1 MMSGFQTRHSFMT
14 RRSTRLAGFL
24 TAALLW
30 LFFAPVPLRAQDVS
44 VEKVFAAVPF
54 DQWVQQ
60 GAQSPIPWKVRILP
74 YGLSVHQR
82 LRAHVDVELAGKEL
96 VKRPQGARLVVLIQV
111 NDAGG
116 RRFRDYSY
124 VALKEIPPQFK
135 KLKVFLNSDF
145 FVLPGDY
152 KVTVALFDD
161 HTGEHNL
168 MEAPLAVGPI
178 KDDPLPGSWN
188 GLPPVEFLGA
198 AVEGPPDILFRPD
211 VAGKLNLPLATKRP
225 VRVEVLADVTASDLF
240 RGSTRFYNRY
250 LSVALPL
257 LKALSQINL
266 EQGSLSVAMLDLR
279 RRRVTFE
286 QDDVKALDWPRARTV
301 LAPENGPATIDIK
314 ALEQH
319 RESPAFLQDELL
331 RRLNG
336 GASGTR
342 PEGEP
347 FHVFV
352 VIGSPMDFYS
362 FRHLPHIPPG
372 SEEKCVVYYLQ
383 FELLNTQYADGAV
396 GNVRNM
402 LKPLTVHAIKVRS
415 AESIRR
421 ALARILEEVGSM

>member
-1 MMSGFQTRHSFMT
+1 MT
-14 RRSTRLAGFL
+14 KLSTRLAGFL
-24 TAALLW
+24 TAAW
-30 LFFAPVPLRAQDVS
+30 LGFLFVPISLRAQDVS
-44 VEKVFAAVPF
+44 VEKVFAAVPIE
-54 DQWVQQ
+54 QWIKTGPQ
-60 GAQSPIPWKVRILP
+60 APIPWKVRVQP
-74 YGLSVHQR
+74 YGLSLHQR
-82 LRAHVDVELAGKEL
+82 LLAHIDVELAGKEL
-96 VKRPQGARLVVLIQV
+96 VKHPQGDRLVALVQV
-111 NDAGG
+111 SDAGG
-116 RRFRDYSY
+116 HLFRDYSY
-124 VALKEIPPQFK
+124 VALQEIPPQFK
-135 KLKVFLNSDF
+135 KLKVFLNSNF

-152 KVTVALFDD
+152 KVTVALIDD
-161 HTGEHNL
+161 GTGEHNL
-168 MEAPLAVGPI
+168 MEAPLHVEPM
-178 KDDPLPGSWN
+178 KDDPLPGSWS
-188 GLPPVEFLGA
+188 GLPAVEFLGPA
-198 AVEGPPDILFRPD
+198 MEGPDTLFRPD

-225 VRVEVLADVTASDLF
+225 VRVDVLTDVTASDLF

-286 QDDVKALDWPRARTV
+286 QDAVKTLDWPRARAV

-331 RRLNG
+331 RRLNH
-336 GASGTR
+336 AA
-342 PEGEP
+342 PETSQAGEP

-362 FRHLPHIPPG
+362 FRNLPHMPPG
-372 SEEKCVVYYLQ
+372 AEEKCVVYYLQ
-383 FELLNTQYADGAV
+383 FALLNTQYADGAV

-415 AESIRR
+415 AESIRH

>member
-1 MMSGFQTRHSFMT
+1 MT
-14 RRSTRLAGFL
+14 KRSMRLAGFP

-30 LFFAPVPLRAQDVS
+30 LLFVPTLLRAQDVS

-54 DQWVQQ
+54 DQWTQK

-96 VKRPQGARLVVLIQV
+96 VKRPQGARLVVLVQV

-116 RRFRDYSY
+116 HRFRDYSY
-124 VALKEIPPQFK
+124 VTLKEIPPQFK

-161 HTGEHNL
+161 YTGEHNL

-198 AVEGPPDILFRPD
+198 AVEGPDILFRPD

-225 VRVEVLADVTASDLF
+225 VRVDVLADVTASDLF

-266 EQGSLSVAMLDLR
+266 QQGSLSVAMLDLR

-286 QDDVKALDWPRARTV
+286 QDDVKTLDWPRARAV

-336 GASGTR
+336 GAPAAR

-362 FRHLPHIPPG
+362 FRHLPHIPAG

-415 AESIRR
+415 AESIRH
-421 ALARILEEVGSM
+421 ALARILEEVGSI